1 MDKWQ
6 NMRPIVDMTMEECL
20 VMAPELNLV
29 RDFRR
34 KTFYPHDQSYEEWL
48 AEAKELTK
56 HAHDDH

>member
-1 MDKWQ
+1 
-6 NMRPIVDMTMEECL
+6 MRPIVDMTMEECL